1 MAREK
6 IKWEKGAVKM
16 GKLSG
21 KVALVTGGARGLGR
35 AYALHLAELGADV
48 GIIDIDLHSY
58 QAFEG
63 EKALLTADTTMDEIR
78 AMSRRS
84 AGAEAN
90 IADREAVFAA
100 VQKIASELG
109 DISICVCNAGGG
121 SGSFDENTPS
131 QMDFDQWKLVM
142 ERNLYGMV
150 YTVNAVAPMMKK
162 NHYGKIITVSSHA
175 GIETTHNGG
184 YSHYGTAKA
193 AIRYFTLMA
202 SAELGPYGINVNC
215 IAPGWIATG
224 RLMEQFKKSGE
235 EYYNSCTSLRRLGT
249 PEDCAKVVEFFA
261 TDLSDFVTGVT
272 IQVTGGT
279 TNKQ

>member
-1 MAREK
+1 M
-6 IKWEKGAVKM
+6 M

-35 AYALHLAELGADV
+35 EYALRLASLGADV

-58 QAFEG
+58 NAFEG

-78 AMSRRS
+78 ALGRRS
-84 AGAEAN
+84 FGVEAD
-90 IADREAVFAA
+90 ISKRDQVYSAVE
-100 VQKIASELG
+100 KIAKELG

-121 SGSFDENTPS
+121 SGGFTENTPTTL
-131 QMDFDQWKLVM
+131 DFDQWDMVM
-142 ERNLYGMV
+142 GRNLNGMV
-150 YTVNAVAPMMKK
+150 YTINAVAPMMKK
-162 NHYGKIITVSSHA
+162 NKFGKIVTVSSHA

-184 YSHYGTAKA
+184 YAHYSTAKA
-193 AIRYFTLMA
+193 AIRFFTLMT
-202 SAELGPYGINVNC
+202 SAELGPYGITVNC

-224 RLMEQFKKSGE
+224 RLIEQFKKAGV
-235 EYYNSCTSLRRLGT
+235 EYYNNCTSLRRLGT
-249 PEDCAKVVEFFA
+249 PEDCAKVVEFFT

-272 IQVTGGT
+272 VQITGGT